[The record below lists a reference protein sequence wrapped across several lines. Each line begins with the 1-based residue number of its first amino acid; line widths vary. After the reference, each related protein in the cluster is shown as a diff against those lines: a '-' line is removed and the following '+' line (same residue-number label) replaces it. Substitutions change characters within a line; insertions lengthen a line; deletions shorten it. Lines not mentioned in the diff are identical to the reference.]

1 MEIPK
6 KLKDNNINFVLLEKG
21 GKKPFQQSW
30 QTKTIK
36 FDNEELIKHLNSNGN
51 YGVMGGG
58 EKHLIII
65 DFDNK
70 ELQDKLLDKLP
81 KTFMVKTGGGL
92 FHLYYFSDNSKSF
105 KIFDEEMN
113 TLADVQ
119 GEGKQVVGASSIH
132 PNGNTY
138 ELIQDIPI
146 AFIDYSE
153 IQANLIPHDKKPKKE
168 VEEKKLYI
176 PKIDME
182 ENFVE
187 ECKSQISVSDVLNLI
202 GIDTSKNPTECPFH
216 SSKGGKCLGF
226 QNEVAHCF
234 HCDESWNIFSLVK
247 QWKNCDFKESL
258 EILADN
264 FGMKDKLEQAKKN
277 YIQKLKEED
286 AKELQKI
293 ITNYLNMKD
302 LANQVLEVQPL
313 YYDNSKLWW
322 IWNKREFKWEVVDET
337 DVLIMVDNLALIN
350 TIKSKEKMEILEAL
364 KQGARVRKP
373 KDIDPNWIQFKDTIF
388 DIKKGIEFKATPE
401 YFATNPIP
409 HKLHPDKFESTP
421 EMDRIFEE
429 WVGERYVKTLYQILA
444 FCMLPDYPINRL
456 FCFIG
461 AGMNGKSK
469 FLELLE
475 KFFGRDNVCTT
486 DLDVLMNSRF
496 EITKLHKKLVCQMG
510 ETNFNEMSKTSK
522 IKKLTGGDLIG
533 MEYKNKTPFEDKN
546 YAKILIATNNLP
558 TTTDKTLGFYR
569 RWMII
574 DFPNKFSEKKDILK
588 DIPEEEYESLAL
600 KCTTI
605 LHDLLEKREFHNEG
619 TIEERMKRYESK
631 SDFLQDF
638 IEEFVDRT
646 DANGYITKADFFK
659 KFSSWCKEK
668 RHREMA
674 ESTLGKKMKEKEVES
689 AKKSFDWLNDGR
701 GGRIYVWEGIK
712 WRE

>member
-6 KLKDNNINFVLLEKG
+6 KLKNKEINFVLLEKG

-429 WVGERYVKTLYQILA
+429 WVGERYIKTLYQILA

-475 KFFGRDNVCTT
+475 KFIGRDNVCTT

-659 KFSSWCKEK
+659 KFSSWCKEQ

-674 ESTLGKKMKEKEVES
+674 ENTLGKKMKEKEVES

-701 GGRIYVWEGIK
+701 GGRIYIWEGIK

>member
-475 KFFGRDNVCTT
+475 KFIGRDNVCTT

-659 KFSSWCKEK
+659 KFSSWCKEQ

-674 ESTLGKKMKEKEVES
+674 ENTLGRKMKEKEVES
-689 AKKSFDWLNDGR
+689 SKKSFDWLNDGR
-701 GGRIYVWEGIK
+701 GGRIHVWEGIK